1 MKKLQKNGF
10 EQFASIVLEK
20 ENLVT
25 KLNQKQ
31 LSILKK
37 TKDSKVKTPQ
47 EKAMLT
53 RTINNVHKLSQIYLF

>member
-1 MKKLQKNGF
+1 MKKKQKNGY

-20 ENLVT
+20 ENLIN
-25 KLNQKQ
+25 KLNNKQ
-31 LSILKK
+31 IEILKK

-53 RTINNVHKLSQIYLF
+53 RTINNVHKISNYYGI